1 MSVILEMTK
10 KGFPK
15 GKIADRKQARSV
27 LISRKGGHSYPY
39 KVSSGKSF
47 K

>member
-1 MSVILEMTK
+1 MSDTLEMTK

-15 GKIADRKQARSV
+15 GKIADRKQARRV
-27 LISRKGGHSYPY
+27 LIARKGSHNYPY
-39 KVSSGKSF
+39 EVASGKSF